1 MTFSVEEG
9 RIGRKGEGQKFQPSR
24 PRFHEVWKIPGDHGA
39 LVLPSADE
47 KTASENLS
55 TRWQAGGRTRTGI
68 SASHLVTDHGLPLT
82 MLVEETWMGQ

>member
-1 MTFSVEEG
+1 MRGKSSNYPGLDSMKSG
-9 RIGRKGEGQKFQPSR
+9 RP
-24 PRFHEVWKIPGDHGA
+24 PGDYGV

-55 TRWQAGGRTRTGI
+55 DRWQAGGRTRTGI